1 MDLRFTDTE
10 NAFREDVRAFIHTS
24 LPAELRAKVRAGYRI
39 SRDETVAWQKQLHQ
53 QGYAVP
59 HWPIEHGGRDWSPI
73 QCYILREELE
83 GAPAPPV
90 IALGINLVAPII
102 IAFGNDAQ
110 KARFLPP
117 IANSDEWWAQG
128 FSEPGAGS
136 DLASLR
142 ASARRDGDDYIVN
155 GEKTWTSHAQYADWI
170 FCLVRTDPTVAKQRG
185 ISFLLIDMRSV
196 GVSLRPLVTI
206 DDAPAGQQ
214 EVNQVFFDNV
224 RVPAANL
231 VGEEN
236 RGWSYA
242 KYLLSNERTGSA
254 RVGISKER
262 LRNLKRLAAVD
273 GERPLLAD
281 ASFRARLVALEV
293 QLQAHE
299 VTTLRV
305 LADEHLRGG
314 NTPNP
319 LSSMLKMR
327 GTQIQQAVSEL
338 YLEFAGPNGLR
349 IPGDAGA
356 ADPDGDFDALRMMA
370 TNYFNWRKLSIYGG
384 SNEIQHNILARSVL
398 GLWHGL

>member
-1 MDLRFTDTE
+1 MDLRFSDAE
-10 NAFREDVRAFIHTS
+10 NAFREEVRAFIRTA
-24 LPAELRAKVRAGYRI
+24 LPAELRARVRAGQRI
-39 SRDETVAWQKQLHQ
+39 SRDETVAWQKLLHR

-59 HWPIEHGGRDWSPI
+59 HWPVAWGGRDWTPI
-73 QCYILREELE
+73 QRHILREELDA
-83 GAPAPPV
+83 APAPPV
-90 IALGINLVAPII
+90 SALGLHLVAPVI
-102 IAFGNDAQ
+102 IAFGTEAQ
-110 KARFLPP
+110 KERFLPP

-142 ASARRDGDDYIVN
+142 TSARREGDHYIVN
-155 GEKTWTSHAQYADWI
+155 GEKTWTSHAQYADWM
-170 FCLVRTDPTVAKQRG
+170 FCLVRTDVTVARQRG
-185 ISFLLIDMRSV
+185 ISFLLIDMRSPGIV
-196 GVSLRPLVTI
+196 LRPLATI
-206 DDAPAGQQ
+206 DEPPPGRQ

-224 RVPAANL
+224 RVPVANL

-236 RGWSYA
+236 RGWDYA

-281 ASFRARLVALEV
+281 PGFRARLSALEV
-293 QLQAHE
+293 ELLAHE
-299 VTTLRV
+299 MTTLRV

-314 NTPNP
+314 HAPNP

-338 YLEFAGPNGLR
+338 YLEFAGPDGLR
-349 IPGDAGA
+349 MPQHDATPDAPAGD
-356 ADPDGDFDALRMMA
+356 DDALRMMA
-370 TNYFNWRKLSIYGG
+370 VNYFNWRKLSIFGG

-398 GLWHGL
+398 GL